1 MAVNNLSGELYNA
14 HGLHEPVTVSQ
25 RLKHSLEEFGAETN
39 ASVCALVTA
48 EGLIV
53 SEAMRMGT
61 NIDENLVPAYSASLL
76 HSALK
81 AGDMLKQ
88 GDTHTVT
95 LEYERGRV
103 TMMTVNHD
111 MFLVAIA
118 PLNVSAG
125 FVKAKMEKYAKRI
138 KEIMGS

>member
-1 MAVNNLSGELYNA
+1 MAADNLSGELYSA
-14 HGLHEPVTVSQ
+14 HGPNGHATVSQ
-25 RLKHSLEEFGAETN
+25 KLKHSLEEFGAETN

-53 SEAMRMGT
+53 SEAMRGASM
-61 NIDENLVPAYSASLL
+61 DENLVPAYSADLL

-88 GDTHTVT
+88 GSAHTVT
-95 LEYERGRV
+95 LEYDRGRV
-103 TMMTVNHD
+103 TMMTVNQD
-111 MFLVAIA
+111 VFFVSIA
-118 PLNVSAG
+118 PLDVSAG
-125 FVKAKMEKYAKRI
+125 FVKAKMEKYVKRI

>member
-25 RLKHSLEEFGAETN
+25 RLKHSLDEFGAETN

-53 SEAMRMGT
+53 SEAMRGT
-61 NIDENLVPAYSASLL
+61 SMDENLVPAYSASLL
-76 HSALK
+76 NSALK

-95 LEYERGRV
+95 LEYDRGRV
-103 TMMTVNHD
+103 TLMTVNHD

-125 FVKAKMEKYAKRI
+125 FVKSKMEKYVKRI